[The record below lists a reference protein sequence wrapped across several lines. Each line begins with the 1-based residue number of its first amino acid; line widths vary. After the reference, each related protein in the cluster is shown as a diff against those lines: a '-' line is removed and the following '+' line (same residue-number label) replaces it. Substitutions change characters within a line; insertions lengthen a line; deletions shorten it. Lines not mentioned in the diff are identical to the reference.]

1 MVEPRLPRPTKPI
14 RQELEAER
22 RERVPGGQFVTDK
35 FPVLTYGPTP
45 KVDLATFR
53 LRLYGMVEKEC
64 ELTWQQLLALPKT
77 VMTADFHCV
86 TQWSRLENTWEG
98 VRTQDV
104 VKLIRLRPEASYV
117 MVHCYGGYSTNIPLE
132 DFLEENVLL
141 AYRHDGRELPADHG
155 RPLRLVIPHLY
166 GWKSAKWVNGVEFMK
181 DDRPGFWEERGY
193 HMRGDPWKE
202 ERFWDELM

>member
-1 MVEPRLPRPTKPI
+1 MVEPHLPRPPKEI
-14 RQELEAER
+14 RQELEAKR

-53 LRLYGMVEKEC
+53 LRLFGLVEKEC

-98 VRTQDV
+98 VRTEDV
-104 VKLIRLRPEASYV
+104 VKLIKLRPEVSYV
-117 MVHCYGGYSTNIPLE
+117 MVHCYGGYSTNISLE
-132 DFLEENVLL
+132 DFLEENVLF
-141 AYRHDGRELPADHG
+141 AHRHDGKELPADHG
-155 RPLRLVIPHLY
+155 GPLRLVIPQLY
-166 GWKSAKWVNGVEFMK
+166 GWKSAKWVSGVEFIK

>member
-1 MVEPRLPRPTKPI
+1 MVEPRLPRPPKQI
-14 RQELEAER
+14 RQSLEAER
-22 RERVPGGQFVTDK
+22 GERVPGGQFVTDK

-53 LRLYGMVEKEC
+53 LRLFGMVEKEC

-104 VKLIRLRPEASYV
+104 AKLIKLHPEASYV

-132 DFLEENVLL
+132 DFLEENVLF
-141 AYRHDGRELPADHG
+141 AYRHDGKELSADHG
-155 RPLRLVIPHLY
+155 GPLRLVIPHLY
-166 GWKSAKWVNGVEFMK
+166 GWKSAKWVSGVEFMK
-181 DDRPGFWEERGY
+181 DDRPGFWEQRGY